1 MGQRSVRVVV
11 GRGDPSGAD
20 IRATLEGDGFLVVGE
35 ASTVEDLARLVQA
48 DPPDVAVLDDTI
60 GVAAV
65 QAVSELAPETKLVV
79 IWPASVLPIAGATRI
94 DAADLQTTLVP
105 AVAAAAGLLAGLTSI
120 DRPEWIDAVRKDP
133 ASLREKLAAS
143 SGLPVRPSVT
153 ELQRPHGYR
162 APSTGWRRRSSLP
175 VAPAAAAAAAASV
188 TTLPTPDEDA
198 TVNRRLGMIALGGAV
213 AAGAL
218 MIALSFGRPTP
229 SVVSAEP
236 FVPGISGPSNFIPE
250 PAGGDTTGGD
260 GGSAPGGTE
269 GGGGT
274 GPTTGANGGSSTTS
288 PDGSGTTSGTPTI
301 GAGSSGGGSG
311 GDVRTVTHQ
320 SASHPGTGGTGGQG
334 SQGGGGGGQ
343 GPGSQTPG
351 APGNSGDHNPHGGPP
366 GLTGDHPGRGGDQRP
381 SHPAHPSDQQVH
393 RHKR

>member
-20 IRATLEGDGFLVVGE
+20 IRAMLEGDGFLVVGE
-35 ASTVEDLARLVQA
+35 ASSAEDLARLVQA
-48 DPPDVAVLDDTI
+48 NPPDVVVLDDAI

-94 DAADLQTTLVP
+94 DAADLHTTLAP

-143 SGLPVRPSVT
+143 SGLPVRPSIT

-162 APSTGWRRRSSLP
+162 APSTGWRRRSSRP
-175 VAPAAAAAAAASV
+175 VSPLAASAAAASV
-188 TTLPTPDEDA
+188 TSLPTPEEDA

-229 SVVSAEP
+229 TVVSAEP
-236 FVPGISGPSNFIPE
+236 FVPGISAPSNFIPD
-250 PAGGDTTGGD
+250 PTGGDTT
-260 GGSAPGGTE
+260 A

-274 GPTTGANGGSSTTS
+274 APEGTQGGGNGPTTGNGGSSTTS
-288 PDGSGTTSGTPTI
+288 PSGSGTTSGTPTI
-301 GAGSSGGGSG
+301 GAGSSGGGVSG

-320 SASHPGTGGTGGQG
+320 SAGHPGTGGGQG
-334 SQGGGGGGQ
+334 SQGGGVQ

-366 GLTGDHPGRGGDQRP
+366 GQTGDDPGQGGGQPP
-381 SHPAHPSDQQVH
+381 SHPVHPSDQQVH